1 VTSESETGWIS
12 PKTGWIGDLSGAFAD
27 LGTFLPLVIGLL
39 LLGDHDPS
47 GLLVGFGVFALATGA
62 VYRLPVPVQPM
73 KVVAAL
79 AITGGMSAAAL
90 SASGMLIGVTLLILG
105 LSGLIGKLDRL
116 VPRTVLF
123 GIQLGLGLHLVMISA
138 ELSGGHVWL
147 TALILAALLVL
158 QTSPIRWMGC
168 LLLLAGSIAW
178 SLAYGV
184 AALPP
189 LSVGWYVPG
198 LVGLDLQAFG
208 AALKV
213 GFLPQLT
220 MTVTN
225 AVLLTAALAADYFPA
240 SRDKVT
246 PRKLALSSGVLNV
259 LLAPFGAIPMCH
271 GAGGLA
277 AHYHQG
283 ARSGLA
289 PIIFGTGCLLLGLLL
304 APEALLWLQLVPLPA
319 VAAILA
325 FAGLQLANPKRLTL
339 ISRTC
344 LAIVLST
351 ALVSLLANVAV
362 GLAFGLLAEAL
373 RSRFA
378 PLRRPSSS

>member
-12 PKTGWIGDLSGAFAD
+12 PKTWWIGDLSGAFAD

-208 AALKV
+208 EALKV
-213 GFLPQLT
+213 GFLMPSCST
-220 MTVTN
+220 APSPPTDC
-225 AVLLTAALAADYFPA
+225 ARTAAKTRTASTGTPGGRAWRAPSSPATSFACSATTCNSTGRASTRPAPRSTSTSCAACA
-240 SRDKVT
+240 SHATRTT
-246 PRKLALSSGVLNV
+246 PRSRPMAGSG
-259 LLAPFGAIPMCH
+259 P
-271 GAGGLA
+271 
-277 AHYHQG
+277 
-283 ARSGLA
+283 RR
-289 PIIFGTGCLLLGLLL
+289 T
-304 APEALLWLQLVPLPA
+304 
-319 VAAILA
+319 
-325 FAGLQLANPKRLTL
+325 
-339 ISRTC
+339 SR
-344 LAIVLST
+344 
-351 ALVSLLANVAV
+351 
-362 GLAFGLLAEAL
+362 
-373 RSRFA
+373 
-378 PLRRPSSS
+378 